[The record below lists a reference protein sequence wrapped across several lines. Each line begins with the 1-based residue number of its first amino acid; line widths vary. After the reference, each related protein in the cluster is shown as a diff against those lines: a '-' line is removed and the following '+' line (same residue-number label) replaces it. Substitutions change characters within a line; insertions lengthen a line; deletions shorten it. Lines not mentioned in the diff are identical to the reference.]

1 MANCDL
7 CGKPLAAKTA
17 RRLAIPEYRAMIG
30 FWPWVEIAVCPDC
43 LEVHDRDFLE
53 RLRLLAPDV
62 LENDEPVV
70 GEVCLACG
78 SVEPASP
85 AGGPEGSWAAASK
98 WVDAAGKPTRRAAFR
113 LCPKH
118 AGQVYIDGILVG
130 SNLVNAAAFGEVL
143 GELPTV
149 GADLLARVEGW
160 RPGTGTGQAGAE
172 DFAAD
177 RPTDGALAAALAF
190 WEASPPGLRAKAA
203 HLGPVRKDYRL
214 RYRLDLVR
222 DDAAGR
228 RETFTVVR
236 TAPDRFATY
245 RTAG

>member
-1 MANCDL
+1 MPTCDV
-7 CGKPLAAKTA
+7 CKKPLAAGA
-17 RRLAIPEYRAMIG
+17 SRRLAIPEYRAMTG
-30 FWPWVEIAVCPDC
+30 FWPWIEIAVCPDC

-78 SVEPASP
+78 SLE
-85 AGGPEGSWAAASK
+85 PEGPWAEASK

-118 AGQVYIDGILVG
+118 ADRVYIDGILVG
-130 SNLVNAAAFGEVL
+130 SNLTGGDAMRGVL

-160 RPGTGTGQAGAE
+160 RPGTGTGPAGAE
-172 DFAAD
+172 DFAPD
-177 RPTDGALAAALAF
+177 RTTDGALAAALAF
-190 WEASPPGLRAKAA
+190 WEASPPGMRAKAA
-203 HLGPVRKDYRL
+203 RLGPVRKDYRL
-214 RYRLDLVR
+214 RYRLDLMR